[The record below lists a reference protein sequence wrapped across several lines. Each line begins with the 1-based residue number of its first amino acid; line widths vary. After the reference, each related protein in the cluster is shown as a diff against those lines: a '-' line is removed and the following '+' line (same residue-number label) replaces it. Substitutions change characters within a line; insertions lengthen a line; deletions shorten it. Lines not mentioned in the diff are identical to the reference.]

1 MLLRGKYGQGYATEN
16 AGVDTLNIEDL
27 IHDSCGQDDKKIFQ
41 YILHFI
47 LKNISTKEML
57 LRANVSC

>member
-27 IHDSCGQDDKKIFQ
+27 IQSSESIF
-41 YILHFI
+41 
-47 LKNISTKEML
+47 KASPK
-57 LRANVSC
+57 